1 MKKLAL
7 PLYFNPSPLLFLPF
21 IQGYE
26 VYYRDVEAFRKNTP
40 RTNSTLV
47 SSHGLYK
54 LKVPVQ
60 AFGQNV
66 PYRSIW
72 VDEQGNWMRDH
83 LRFLKSNYGKA
94 PYFMFLQ
101 DRLEEIYLKRKLSL
115 VDFNLSMIS
124 LALDILRVR
133 EEPALMSG
141 ISETQKIVVCNEAE
155 LEKLIKL
162 DEGPRPQTWPTYT
175 QLFGRGF
182 AGGVGILDMV
192 MCLGPDGKTYL
203 EDLSKQIGDFERF
216 CGKIF

>member
-1 MKKLAL
+1 M
-7 PLYFNPSPLLFLPF
+7 FLPF
-21 IQGYE
+21 VQGYK
-26 VYYRDVEAFRKNTP
+26 VYYQDVEAFGKNTP
-40 RTNSTLV
+40 RTNSKLV
-47 SSHGLYK
+47 SSHGLYE
-54 LKVPVQ
+54 LKIPVQ

-66 PYRSIW
+66 PYQSIW

-101 DRLEEIYLKRKLSL
+101 DRLEEIYVKRKLRL

-141 ISETQKIVVCNEAE
+141 ISETQEITVCNEAE

-162 DEGPRPQTWPTYT
+162 DEGPRPKTWPAYT

-203 EDLSKQIGDFERF
+203 EDLSEQIGDFERF